1 MLVQSFENRV
11 AFLCWCTVTL
21 HREGT
26 NLFIEIFHRFD
37 RLYIVPTSAV
47 SCDRMV
53 VLSIDLFLICRRRR
67 RADSGETV
75 MAGEGDK
82 CPSVLR
88 NRK

>member
-1 MLVQSFENRV
+1 MF
-11 AFLCWCTVTL
+11 
-21 HREGT
+21 HREGI

-37 RLYIVPTSAV
+37 RLYIVPIAVV

-67 RADSGETV
+67 RVDSGETV
-75 MAGEGDK
+75 MAVEGDK
-82 CPSVLR
+82 RLSELR